1 MHKHI
6 IGMLQLAD
14 YAELATEEDVAK
26 DIINDMEYNDTMNK
40 YGYTPL
46 KKIFNA
52 KQYTDFRCS
61 TNLERFKYCPE
72 CGEKIDWKKVR
83 IEIEEELEGQLN
95 NADY

>member
-1 MHKHI
+1 
-6 IGMLQLAD
+6 MLQLTD
-14 YAELATEEDVAK
+14 YAELAAAEDVAK
-26 DIINDMEYNDTMNK
+26 DIINDTEYNDVINK
-40 YGYTPL
+40 WGYTQL
-46 KKIFNA
+46 KKIFSP

-83 IEIEEELEGQLN
+83 VEIEEELEGQLN

>member
-14 YAELATEEDVAK
+14 YAELSTAEDVAK
-26 DIINDMEYNDTMNK
+26 YIINYTEYNDAMNK
-40 YGYTPL
+40 WGYAPTR
-46 KKIFNA
+46 KIFST